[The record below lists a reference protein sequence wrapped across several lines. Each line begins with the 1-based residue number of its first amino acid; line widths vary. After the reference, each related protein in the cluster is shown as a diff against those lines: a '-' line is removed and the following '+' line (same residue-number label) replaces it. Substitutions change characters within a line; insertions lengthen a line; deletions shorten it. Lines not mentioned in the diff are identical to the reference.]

1 MSDGKKPGDETTKVP
16 PGLVTKKPSSTS
28 SPTLK
33 PMPIDAPP
41 TDSFMGQVK
50 RPSSSHPQLN
60 EVPSGPQKLVT
71 GQTAPEVSQ
80 GKWRDRVFTPRA
92 VMSND
97 EILKGLEASLRV
109 VLGDANHVRVAFGA
123 LRRAWVPTLRQ
134 ALEQAGGDA
143 FDAWIVS
150 LLKPPGRPG
159 MDPLFP
165 TLVADFVRLRAAK
178 ELAAFE
184 EEAHKAIA
192 TVQRVLSFEKP
203 RKLSFKVLEKDLEG
217 RLEVDELF
225 QMAVSDEGELTRR
238 LKEIGSTMESLRD
251 QIRQL
256 PGKQPSG
263 MFNNFVRLKLELKL
277 LAAELRRRGTAVP

>member
-1 MSDGKKPGDETTKVP
+1 MSDGKKPGDETMKVP
-16 PGLVTKKPSSTS
+16 PGLVAKKPTTSTS
-28 SPTLK
+28 TPAVK
-33 PMPIDAPP
+33 GVPIDAPP
-41 TDSFMGQVK
+41 TDSFVGRMK
-50 RPSSSHPQLN
+50 LPSSSHPQLN
-60 EVPSGPQKLVT
+60 EVPTGPQKIIT
-71 GQTAPEVSQ
+71 GETAPEVSQ

-92 VMSND
+92 VLSND

-109 VLGDANHVRVAFGA
+109 VLKDANHVRVAFEE
-123 LRRAWVPTLRQ
+123 LRRGWLPTIRQ
-134 ALEQAGGDA
+134 ALEQAGGDGL
-143 FDAWIVS
+143 DAWISS
-150 LLKPPGRPG
+150 LLKPTGRSG

-165 TLVADFVRLRAAK
+165 SLVADFARLRAAK

-184 EEAHKAIA
+184 EEAHKVIA

-225 QMAVSDEGELTRR
+225 LISVSDDGELTRR

-263 MFNNFVRLKLELKL
+263 MFNNFVRLKVELKVL
-277 LAAELRRRGTAVP
+277 DAELRRRSPAP